1 MTLGTLIEDKAR
13 DMTDLL
19 SNVLDLVRLE
29 CDPAVLARDWHNLQ
43 DLVGTAIQ
51 RNEPRLAEWEVV
63 TEIPDELPMV
73 SVDSRLFVQLLSNLL
88 ENASKYTP
96 AGTRITIAALRE
108 GTRLRLSVEDNGP
121 GWGDR
126 DPERLFE
133 KFSRGDAESSA
144 VGVGLGLSICRVI
157 ARLHGG
163 EIRASNSPQGG
174 ARFEVDLP
182 ASMEDARMEAAA
194 CEA

>member
-1 MTLGTLIEDKAR
+1 L
-13 DMTDLL
+13 
-19 SNVLDLVRLE
+19 
-29 CDPAVLARDWHNLQ
+29 
-43 DLVGTAIQ
+43 
-51 RNEPRLAEWEVV
+51 
-63 TEIPDELPMV
+63 
-73 SVDSRLFVQLLSNLL
+73 VQLLSNLL

-96 AGTRITIAALRE
+96 AGTRITITALRE

-133 KFSRGDAESSA
+133 KFSRGNAESSA

-163 EIRASNSPQGG
+163 EIRASSAPQGG
-174 ARFEVDLP
+174 ARFEIDLP
-182 ASMEDARMEAAA
+182 AAMEDVRLEATA